1 MELTIEIRARAGK
14 RQELYQTLQALLPTI
29 RKERGCRDCQMSRD
43 VEDEDVFSVS
53 ADWEG
58 RRDLETYMR
67 STSGAALLGALDLLS
82 DRAAA
87 GIDRDAREE
96 GIEVLRRMRRR

>member
-1 MELTIEIRARAGK
+1 LPG
-14 RQELYQTLQALLPTI
+14 LQI
-29 RKERGCRDCQMSRD
+29 SRD

-53 ADWEG
+53 ADWRG

-87 GIDRDAREE
+87 GSTATREKRESTSSE
-96 GIEVLRRMRRR
+96 G